1 MKAKRPSFRA
11 MPRRNGTGIDLLA
24 DPTRRRIVS
33 LLALNVFRPAK
44 IARELGLS
52 RPAVSRQLR
61 ILLDAQLISRRRYF
75 LDNRGWMYFIDPR
88 KLGQITAWLAGTE
101 VGRAFPSYR
110 DKEQWIRAMVPRERN
125 DFELTVRGDRDKE
138 GDGG

>member
-1 MKAKRPSFRA
+1 
-11 MPRRNGTGIDLLA
+11 MPRRNGHGIDLLA

-44 IARELGLS
+44 IARELELS

-61 ILLDAQLISRRRYF
+61 ILLDARLISRRRYF
-75 LDNRGWMYFIDPR
+75 LDHRGWMYYIDPL

-101 VGRAFPSYR
+101 VGRTFPSYADR
-110 DKEQWIRAMVPRERN
+110 EQWIRAMVPHERK
-125 DFELTVRGDRDKE
+125 ELEVDPPGETDRKGRGS
-138 GDGG
+138 